1 MRNEQMIDVVYKAS
15 SVARKK
21 GKVTLASLKQSLTE
35 RRNSKS
41 SSTFVRKATS
51 KWLQFLTQASQVEN
65 RKLSE
70 ARWLNNVKHTFAV
83 SLRLACKM
91 FN

>member
-51 KWLQFLTQASQVEN
+51 KFLTQASQVEN

-70 ARWLNNVKHTFAV
+70 ARWLNNVKHTFAAFSKV
-83 SLRLACKM
+83 GL
-91 FN
+91 